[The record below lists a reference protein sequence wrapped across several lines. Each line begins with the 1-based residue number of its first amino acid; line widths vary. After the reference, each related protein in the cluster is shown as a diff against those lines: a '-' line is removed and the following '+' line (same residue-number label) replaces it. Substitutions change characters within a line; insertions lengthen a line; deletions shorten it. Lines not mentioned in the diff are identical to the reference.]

1 MSDFWPASGTQIA
14 LKTPGL
20 LKAGCFRFHPVMDFC
35 MGLFD
40 WLRGKSKAP
49 GGSSLPPAGTSSG
62 DSAPEVIPFPAPG
75 MADSTQ
81 VCSSVRMTES
91 ALFAI
96 LPTGS
101 ELRLDLQDLYR
112 VAVRTTDEGDWA
124 PDVFWIVSA
133 GAYTYLI
140 PQGIPGE
147 AELFNYLIK
156 LPGFDKETMISAIS
170 STENSEF
177 ECWRR
182 D

>member
-1 MSDFWPASGTQIA
+1 
-14 LKTPGL
+14 
-20 LKAGCFRFHPVMDFC
+20 MDFC

-40 WLRGKSKAP
+40 WLRGKTKAS
-49 GGSSLPPAGTSSG
+49 GGSLLPAAGSSSE
-62 DSAPEVIPFPAPG
+62 DAARDVIPFPAPG

-91 ALFAI
+91 SLFAI

-133 GAYTYLI
+133 APYTCLI
-140 PQGIPGE
+140 AQGIPGE

-170 STENSEF
+170 SSENSEF
-177 ECWRR
+177 ECWKR